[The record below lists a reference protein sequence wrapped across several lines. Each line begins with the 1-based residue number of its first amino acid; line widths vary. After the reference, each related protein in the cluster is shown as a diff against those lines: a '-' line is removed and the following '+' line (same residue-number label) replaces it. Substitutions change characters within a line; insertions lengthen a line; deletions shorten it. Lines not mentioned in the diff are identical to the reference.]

1 MVAQEKLSMIEPTLH
16 LAKSSAIVAILVQKN
31 EAKKVVPKLPPCQT
45 AQSHFRSVAEG
56 CTSSCTGHTIAM
68 LTMHA
73 ETWGDQIR
81 AYEREKRYVVDA
93 GFVSGQPLRLQ
104 PGMFQAQERS
114 KLRIVQWCG
123 PVI

>member
-1 MVAQEKLSMIEPTLH
+1 
-16 LAKSSAIVAILVQKN
+16 
-31 EAKKVVPKLPPCQT
+31 
-45 AQSHFRSVAEG
+45 
-56 CTSSCTGHTIAM
+56 M

-114 KLRIVQWCG
+114 NSAADSAMVRACDLKATEQLPKRLLPFGKLT
-123 PVI
+123 